1 MTHLSLFTGIGGLD
15 LAAEWAGFETIGQC
29 EWADYPTKVLE
40 KHWPDVPHWRDIRTL
55 TSEDFHARTG
65 LRTVD
70 VISGGF
76 PCQPF
81 SVAGKQKGKG
91 DDRYLWPEM
100 LRVIREL
107 GPRWVVGENVPGIL
121 RIAAADV
128 IKDLEREG
136 YSVVVLDF
144 EAAAVGAPHRRERI
158 AFVGHAERCGQFGN
172 DGRKPGQEFAHGC
185 TDVAHAGSADS
196 EEYPPNGIVESSCR
210 GGCVQPEDVR
220 QQPGRTE
227 FERSGQIIPNSE
239 SVRRGTWRPEPAG
252 QQGESLS
259 GDGGASYSHAND
271 KGLQGRQR
279 ECVPERAGEWIAG
292 ESGQPDGSAQWAV
305 EPDVGR
311 SADGVPDWLDELGG
325 LSDAGKARACEILR
339 DVWKADI
346 QKAFQWEI
354 GRFRGVSETEIL
366 LAFLCEYEERCYRS
380 GVPMES
386 GADAWSFLRNMW
398 RTVEAARSSHQ
409 RRYYGQFSNEYSNAL
424 LRVSHGSP
432 SLLPQA
438 WTDGSWENGIK
449 RTACGVKKRVDRL
462 KCLGNAVVPQQF
474 YPIFLAIKIEIAR
487 EETRP

>member
-1 MTHLSLFTGIGGLD
+1 MTCLSLFSGIGGLD
-15 LAAEWAGFETIGQC
+15 LAAEWAGFETVGQC

-40 KHWPDVPHWRDIRTL
+40 KHWPDVPRWRDIRTL
-55 TSEDFHARTG
+55 TAEDFHERTG

-128 IKDLEREG
+128 VKDLEREG
-136 YSVVVLDF
+136 YNVVVLDF

-172 DGRKPGQEFAHGC
+172 DGRKPGQELAHGC
-185 TDVAHAGSADS
+185 ADVAHVGHA
-196 EEYPPNGIVESSCR
+196 EPHP
-210 GGCVQPEDVR
+210 
-220 QQPGRTE
+220 
-227 FERSGQIIPNSE
+227 E

-259 GDGGASYSHAND
+259 GDGGASYSHANG

-279 ECVPERAGEWIAG
+279 ERVPERAGERIAG
-292 ESGQPDGSAQWAV
+292 ESGAFPANTEGKGREKRYSQRMGQAKRKQRPEQVCSQATGRGQPDGSAQWAV

-311 SADGVPDWLDELGG
+311 VANGVP
-325 LSDAGKARACEILR
+325 A
-339 DVWKADI
+339 
-346 QKAFQWEI
+346 
-354 GRFRGVSETEIL
+354 
-366 LAFLCEYEERCYRS
+366 
-380 GVPMES
+380 
-386 GADAWSFLRNMW
+386 
-398 RTVEAARSSHQ
+398 
-409 RRYYGQFSNEYSNAL
+409 
-424 LRVSHGSP
+424 
-432 SLLPQA
+432 
-438 WTDGSWENGIK
+438 
-449 RTACGVKKRVDRL
+449 RVDRL

-474 YPIFLAIKIEIAR
+474 YPILLAIKIEIAR
-487 EETRP
+487 EETMP